1 MDQSWLKYGQINTSQ
16 HMIIVIYQYMTIKL
30 LPQILKHLLPASL
43 HDQCE
48 AEDVAANTALFLTGE
63 TPRWMFFVLDGE
75 VVLERHGMDGQQA
88 CLQRCQG
95 GFVGEASLT
104 SSRYHCDGR
113 TSVGTQVAKVPIQS
127 LRQALKND
135 AAFAE
140 RWIAMLSRE
149 VRQLRLQNE
158 RLSLPKV
165 QDRLLHLIE
174 TEGTD
179 GRYTLTCSV
188 KDLAKQLAVTHEAL
202 YRAITRLVELG
213 RIERGDDI
221 LVLKSESLTSS
232 KNDAI

>member
-1 MDQSWLKYGQINTSQ
+1 MKS
-16 HMIIVIYQYMTIKL
+16 
-30 LPQILKHLLPASL
+30 LPQTLTQLLPARL
-43 HDQCE
+43 HDMCQ
-48 AEDVAANTALFLTGE
+48 AEDFAANTALFLTGE
-63 TPRWMFFVLDGE
+63 QPRWMFFVLTGE
-75 VVLERHGMDGQQA
+75 VVLERHGTDGQQA

-104 SSRYHCDGR
+104 SSRYHCDAR
-113 TSVGTQVAKVPIQS
+113 TTLSTRVTKVPIQA

-135 AAFAE
+135 VAFAE

-179 GRYTLTCSV
+179 GRYALTCYV

-202 YRAITRLVELG
+202 YRAIARLVELG
-213 RIERGDDI
+213 RIERGDDV
-221 LVLKSESLTSS
+221 LVLKSESLTRS
-232 KNDAI
+232 KNDVF

>member
-1 MDQSWLKYGQINTSQ
+1 M
-16 HMIIVIYQYMTIKL
+16 HMIKVIYHRL
-30 LPQILKHLLPASL
+30 LMKTFPHALKHLLPASL
-43 HDQCE
+43 HGQCE
-48 AEDVAANTALFLTGE
+48 VEDVAANTALFLTGE
-63 TPRWMFFVLDGE
+63 PPQWMFFVLTGE
-75 VVLERHGMDGQQA
+75 VVLERHGMEGQQA

-113 TSVGTQVAKVPIQS
+113 TSVDTQVAKVPIQS

-135 AAFAE
+135 ATFAE

-179 GRYTLTCSV
+179 GRYAFNCSV

-202 YRAITRLVELG
+202 YRAIARLVELG
-213 RIERGDDI
+213 RIERGDEI
-221 LVLKSESLTSS
+221 LVLKSESLTRS
-232 KNDAI
+232 KNDAF

>member
-1 MDQSWLKYGQINTSQ
+1 MDLSWPKYGQVYAPN
-16 HMIIVIYQYMTIKL
+16 HMINVIYHRLVMKTFPKA
-30 LPQILKHLLPASL
+30 LKHLLPASL
-43 HDQCE
+43 HSQCE
-48 AEDVAANTALFLTGE
+48 VEACPVGTALFLTGE
-63 TPRWMFFVLDGE
+63 SPRWMFFVLTGE
-75 VVLERHGMDGQQA
+75 VVLERYGMEGQQA
-88 CLQRCQG
+88 CLQRCQS

-113 TSVGTQVAKVPIQS
+113 TSVDTQVAKVPIQA

-179 GRYTLTCSV
+179 GQYALTCSV
-188 KDLAKQLAVTHEAL
+188 KDLAKQLAVTHESL
-202 YRAITRLVELG
+202 YRAIARLVEVG
-213 RIERGDDI
+213 RIERWDGY
-221 LVLKSESLTSS
+221 LALKFESSTPP
-232 KNDAI
+232 KKR

>member
-1 MDQSWLKYGQINTSQ
+1 VQIDIFK
-16 HMIIVIYQYMTIKL
+16 HMIIVIYQYVIMKS
-30 LPQILKHLLPASL
+30 LPQTLTQLLPARL
-43 HDQCE
+43 HDMCQ
-48 AEDVAANTALFLTGE
+48 AEDFAANTALFLTGE
-63 TPRWMFFVLDGE
+63 QPRWMFFVLTGE
-75 VVLERHGMDGQQA
+75 VVLERHGTDGQQA

-104 SSRYHCDGR
+104 SSRYHCDAR
-113 TSVGTQVAKVPIQS
+113 TTLSTRVTKVPIQA

-135 AAFAE
+135 VAFAE

-179 GRYTLTCSV
+179 GRYALTCYV

-202 YRAITRLVELG
+202 YRAIARLVELG

-221 LVLKSESLTSS
+221 LVLKSESLTRS
-232 KNDAI
+232 KNDAF

>member
-1 MDQSWLKYGQINTSQ
+1 MNSLPPPLKQ
-16 HMIIVIYQYMTIKL
+16 
-30 LPQILKHLLPASL
+30 LLPASL
-43 HDQCE
+43 HSRCV
-48 AEDVAANTALFLTGE
+48 AEDHPAGAALFLTGE
-63 TPRWMFFVLDGE
+63 QPRWMFFVSAGE
-75 VVLERHGMDGQQA
+75 VVLERHSVEGQQA
-88 CLQRCQG
+88 CLQRCQS

-104 SSRYHCDGR
+104 SIRYHCDGR
-113 TSVGTQVAKVPIQS
+113 TTLGTQVTKVPIPA
-127 LRQALKND
+127 LRKALKND

-149 VRQLRLQNE
+149 VLRLRLQNE

-179 GRYTLTCSV
+179 GRYSLTCSV

-213 RIERGDDI
+213 CIERGNGI
-221 LVLKSESLTSS
+221 LAMKFASPRPNQKTDLKTERV
-232 KNDAI
+232 N

>member
-1 MDQSWLKYGQINTSQ
+1 MKE
-16 HMIIVIYQYMTIKL
+16 
-30 LPQILKHLLPASL
+30 LPKILEQLLPAGL
-43 HDQCE
+43 HSQCE
-48 AEDVAANTALFLTGE
+48 AEVCTAGTALFLTGE
-63 TPRWMFFVLDGE
+63 QPKWMFFVSAGE
-75 VVLERHGMDGQQA
+75 VVLERHGVDGQQA
-88 CLQRCQG
+88 CLQRCQS

-113 TSVGTQVAKVPIQS
+113 TTLSTQVTKVPIQV

-140 RWIAMLSRE
+140 RCK
-149 VRQLRLQNE
+149 LRLQNE

-179 GRYTLTCSV
+179 GRYALTCSV

-213 RIERGDDI
+213 RIERGHGI
-221 LVLKSESLTSS
+221 LIMKFESPTPS
-232 KNDAI
+232 KND

>member
-1 MDQSWLKYGQINTSQ
+1 VQIDTIK
-16 HMIIVIYQYMTIKL
+16 HMIIVIYQCIIMKL
-30 LPQILKHLLPASL
+30 FPQTLTQLLPASL
-43 HDQCE
+43 HGLCQ
-48 AEDVAANTALFLTGE
+48 AEDFAANTTLFLTGE
-63 TPRWMFFVLDGE
+63 QPRWMFFVLTGE

-88 CLQRCQG
+88 CLQRCQS
-95 GFVGEASLT
+95 GFVGEASVT

-113 TSVGTQVAKVPIQS
+113 TTLSTRVTKVPIQA

-135 AAFAE
+135 VAFAE
-140 RWIAMLSRE
+140 RWIAMLNRE

-179 GRYTLTCSV
+179 GRYALTCSI

-202 YRAITRLVELG
+202 YRAIARLVELG

-232 KNDAI
+232 KKDAF